1 MRNKYKRKEQIN
13 ILGKKPQVLENNINH
28 SSAIDLQNVK
38 NRKIENVVFERTK
51 PIFNRYEK
59 INYIKEKNNDKIKK
73 EENLNENK
81 KSNNINK
88 DIQTRYKKLNIIKL
102 FNELKFQIFNNL
114 IKNIYIIY
122 KYNKR

>member
-38 NRKIENVVFERTK
+38 NRKIENVIFERTK

-88 DIQTRYKKLNIIKL
+88 TLIMILMEKKSMIIYLMIIINIIK
-102 FNELKFQIFNNL
+102 
-114 IKNIYIIY
+114 NIPMMIMISTVVV
-122 KYNKR
+122 